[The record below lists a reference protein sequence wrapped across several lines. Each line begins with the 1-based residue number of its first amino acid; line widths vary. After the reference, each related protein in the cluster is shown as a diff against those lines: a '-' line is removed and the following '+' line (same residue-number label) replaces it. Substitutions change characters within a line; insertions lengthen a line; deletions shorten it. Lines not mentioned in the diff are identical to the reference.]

1 VTAGEAVTTALLVA
15 GGGLCVV
22 SVIGVSVMRSFEDR
36 VHYVGLAGYGGLL
49 VGAAVLVEE
58 SFSLIGNKALAV
70 GAFLMLTGPVL
81 AHATVRSG
89 RIRRLGDWRAAED
102 EEGPGR

>member
-1 VTAGEAVTTALLVA
+1 MTVREAVASALLVA

-22 SVIGVSVMRSFEDR
+22 SVIGVSAMRSFEDR
-36 VHYVGLAGYGGLL
+36 MHYVALAGYGALL

-70 GAFLMLTGPVL
+70 GVFLMLTGPVL

-89 RIRRLGDWRAAED
+89 RIRRLGDWRPD
-102 EEGPGR
+102 EEEPGR